1 MAAFPHDSPDGRAG
15 FGAKIYVAFRSR
27 RNQAGLGF
35 IGLAKCLYLGS
46 TIKDQSSGFE
56 GSRLHVIPRPNR
68 ALMKPQRSGSLEN
81 PPFQGHL
88 LLQIRLWGEGGWG
101 GAGAKVHPKP
111 NPENHD
117 IGDTG

>member
-15 FGAKIYVAFRSR
+15 FGAKIYMAFRSR

-35 IGLAKCLYLGS
+35 IRLAKWLYLGS

-56 GSRLHVIPRPNR
+56 GSRPHVIPRPNR

-81 PPFQGHL
+81 PPFQDTYCYKLGF
-88 LLQIRLWGEGGWG
+88 GGRRGG